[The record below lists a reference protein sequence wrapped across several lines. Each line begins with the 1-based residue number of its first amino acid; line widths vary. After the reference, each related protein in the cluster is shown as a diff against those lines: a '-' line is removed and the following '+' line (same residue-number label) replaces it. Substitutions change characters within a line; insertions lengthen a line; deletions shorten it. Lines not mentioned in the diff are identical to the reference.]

1 MSHSRNPPP
10 RGQGAARAKQM
21 GLLLDLSPDGGMGGG
36 GNEKELEAELL
47 ALMGG
52 SQGKKG
58 QEKVRIILFFTIIII
73 ILTHYLLPI
82 LYEITSTDPTT
93 RT

>member
-1 MSHSRNPPP
+1 
-10 RGQGAARAKQM
+10 M
-21 GLLLDLSPDGGMGGG
+21 GLLLDLSPDGGMDGG

-58 QEKVRIILFFTIIII
+58 TGKGED
-73 ILTHYLLPI
+73 HPI
-82 LYEITSTDPTT
+82 LHHHHHPHPLSSPNLV
-93 RT
+93 